1 MKSTEVHL
9 EPREKINRTKSPTD
23 MLMTTACCDIY
34 RTMTLPQRALA
45 RVKQLFRPRDSFI
58 EKL

>member
-1 MKSTEVHL
+1 MKNTEVHL
-9 EPREKINRTKSPTD
+9 EPRKEINRTKKPTD
-23 MLMTTACCDIY
+23 MLMTTACYDAY

-58 EKL
+58 DEL